1 MYKKKVIHLREKYRK
16 EEGETENVPED
27 LAELAKLSVDSKVK
41 CNEIEKEQSDVK
53 TIEDVMLSE
62 DRKSILKHHNKFSRI
77 ENLKSGGIDI
87 EQELSVAKLRMELEK
102 EKNCEGR
109 MIFDARERSL
119 TIEREG

>member
-1 MYKKKVIHLREKYRK
+1 M
-16 EEGETENVPED
+16 
-27 LAELAKLSVDSKVK
+27 DSKVK
-41 CNEIEKEQSDVK
+41 CNEIKKEQSDVK

-102 EKNCEGR
+102 EKNCEGYTDEEKKSEQLDAEWR
-109 MIFDARERSL
+109 MIFDSIERSL